1 MNEGLLKAI
10 VTAGDPVI
18 IRLAGE
24 LDRST
29 CSMATSLL
37 DEAIAIGK
45 PIVVLEMSEVSFID
59 LSGLRALVEAQ
70 VRAGQGGVQLVLRTP
85 SNRVL
90 NMLLLSGNDHL
101 FPLDLTDSTSAAL
114 TLIERRSPTVN
125 TDHLRII

>member
-1 MNEGLLKAI
+1 VNEGLLKAT

-37 DEAIAIGK
+37 DEAIAVGQ

-59 LSGLRALVEAQ
+59 LSGLRALVESQ
-70 VRAGQGGVQLVLRTP
+70 DRARQSGAQLVLRTP

-90 NMLLLSGNDHL
+90 DMLLLSGNESL
-101 FPLDLTDSTSAAL
+101 FPLDLTDSTAAAL
-114 TLIERRSPTVN
+114 SLIEHRFPT
-125 TDHLRII
+125 RIRTT